1 MRQRAAESDLV
12 IVNHHL
18 LFADAAVR
26 DGNYGAVIPD
36 CDAAV
41 LDEAH
46 QLEDVATQYF
56 GIVVSNYRLEDLV
69 RDASRVMAGWPEAG
83 ASRERR
89 QDRRPPR
96 RSRAAPFQ
104 QLEPVRRVGDERVR
118 VTADSLADVQ
128 DR

>member
-1 MRQRAAESDLV
+1 MRQRASESDLV

-46 QLEDVATQYF
+46 QLEEVATQYF
-56 GIVVSNYRLEDLV
+56 GIVVSNYRLEELV
-69 RDASRVMAGWPEAG
+69 RDAARVMAVWPDLEQRENVMPQAPPLKVAEA
-83 ASRERR
+83 
-89 QDRRPPR
+89 
-96 RSRAAPFQ
+96 
-104 QLEPVRRVGDERVR
+104 
-118 VTADSLADVQ
+118 
-128 DR
+128 